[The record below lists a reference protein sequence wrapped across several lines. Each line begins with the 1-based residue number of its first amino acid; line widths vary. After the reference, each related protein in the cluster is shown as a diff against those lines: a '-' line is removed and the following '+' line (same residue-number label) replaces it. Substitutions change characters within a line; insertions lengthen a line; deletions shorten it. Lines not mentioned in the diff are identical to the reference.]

1 MGPASWSTHLPS
13 TKILIWL
20 VLSGGRGE
28 KLPWQWGEVCFGDGD
43 GPQLGEAGWGKERER
58 ERDWERKKLCTQ
70 WLLNHINGT
79 LFNWL
84 RCQKNWHQHIWG
96 RYAWSKWEYDCEPC
110 LRALSMFYQ
119 DCAIGVASKGLSVFR
134 FSRVDSYTTYWKEVV
149 SWGKILNETYAVRG
163 TSHRWGTTRGK
174 SCPDP
179 VFNLTAFFFVF

>member
-20 VLSGGRGE
+20 ALSGGRGE

-43 GPQLGEAGWGKERER
+43 GPQLGEAGWGKER
-58 ERDWERKKLCTQ
+58 KKLCTL

-119 DCAIGVASKGLSVFR
+119 DCAIGVASKGLSVFASQELTVTLYIGRKLSVEEKYLMKCMPCVVQVTVREQEGGNRVLTQYLILLPLYCVQTR
-134 FSRVDSYTTYWKEVV
+134 FSTNSV
-149 SWGKILNETYAVRG
+149 
-163 TSHRWGTTRGK
+163 
-174 SCPDP
+174 
-179 VFNLTAFFFVF
+179 